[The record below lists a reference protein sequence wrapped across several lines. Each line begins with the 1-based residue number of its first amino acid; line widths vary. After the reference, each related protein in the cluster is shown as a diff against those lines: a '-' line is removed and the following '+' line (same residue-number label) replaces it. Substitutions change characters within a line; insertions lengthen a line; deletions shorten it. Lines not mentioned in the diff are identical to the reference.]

1 MKKIALGKNKI
12 NARTARIR
20 QLNDELR
27 IRTRLPKRKDRR
39 RWLVGSGAE
48 KIGNIVAAASAFD
61 DWNEGDNPYGEHDFG
76 KLDVDGEAVIFKIDY
91 YSLDELHGSEHPD
104 DPGVTIRVLT
114 LMFAEDY

>member
-1 MKKIALGKNKI
+1 MSTNLKKIALGKNKI

-76 KLDVDGEAVIFKIDY
+76 KLDVDGGPSFSKLTITASTSCTVPNIQTIPA
-91 YSLDELHGSEHPD
+91 SLS
-104 DPGVTIRVLT
+104 
-114 LMFAEDY
+114 AS